1 MGGSGVDYV
10 GEEFDKHCLL
20 LSLWAKVGVAM
31 STREAISIGRGMV
44 ELAIEKEITFLAGS
58 IAFFAFVSLVPA
70 MVLILAIGSLLG
82 GEAFATGIV
91 GLVESSL
98 SEEGTEVLRTALAD
112 TSGLAGASILGLIV
126 LVWSTLK
133 VFRALDIAFNRIYQ
147 VDADTSLFRQLLN
160 GTIVA
165 LSIMTALMV
174 LLLVRMTIP
183 WLTIPYAN
191 WLGVPLVMLGLIVV
205 LFPIYF
211 LLPPVPVSLREVLPG
226 ALAAVFGLTLL
237 QELFAFYASH
247 AGQYQAYGFI
257 GAVLL
262 FLLWLYFG
270 STVLLGGVVVNA
282 SLADLRH
289 VPESASRLAFPVT
302 PHFDTEV
309 RERTEATTE
318 VPEAETVSED
328 EPEPLKPR

>member
-1 MGGSGVDYV
+1 MR
-10 GEEFDKHCLL
+10 
-20 LSLWAKVGVAM
+20 
-31 STREAISIGRGMV
+31 TREAISVARGML

-98 SEEGTEVLRTALAD
+98 SEEGTEVLQTALAD
-112 TSGLAGASILGLIV
+112 TSGLAGASVIGLIV
-126 LVWSTLK
+126 LFWSTLK

-147 VDADTSLFRQLLN
+147 VDTNTSLFRQLLN

-183 WLTIPYAN
+183 WLTIPYGN
-191 WLGVPLVMLGLIVV
+191 WLGLPLVMLGLIAV
-205 LFPIYF
+205 LTPVYF
-211 LLPPVPVSLREVLPG
+211 LLPPIPVSVQEVLPG
-226 ALAAVFGLTLL
+226 ALAAVFGLMLL
-237 QELFAFYASH
+237 QELFAFYASR

-270 STVLLGGVVVNA
+270 STILLGGVVVNA
-282 SLADLRH
+282 TLADLRRMD
-289 VPESASRLAFPVT
+289 VPDSATGLALPVT
-302 PHFDTEV
+302 PHFETEG
-309 RERTEATTE
+309 RERTEILKETPE
-318 VPEAETVSED
+318 PEASSKED
-328 EPEPLKPR
+328 MEPLKPR